1 MFYKKTYFWSKK
13 SMMQLKKDF
22 LKILIFLLF
31 STILYI
37 LFVTELI
44 NPTIIP
50 LMQDDITYLFADWSV
65 ILNAN
70 ICQEIGYDVYLD
82 NPCDL
87 WHRKHVYGEIL
98 LEIPFIQNFP
108 NFYYIYFP
116 LFLNLLF
123 LYSIISFF
131 NFKNKIE
138 NLSLIFFV
146 FNVPVIFAMER
157 ANIDILIFLSVILIS
172 NNRNIFMNYFV
183 LILTTISKFYP
194 ISMVA
199 IFLFK
204 KKLKKAIINIV
215 IFSLIIFVI
224 LFLQSESLIKIFN
237 NKSQFSG
244 FGIYN
249 FSFKGGLDFL
259 LNLNISIN
267 NKDYNFIK
275 YLYISLLLILPFI
288 LSILIYSK
296 GFFGNN
302 SISRLFKDN
311 NFENRLFILSSALIL
326 FCYFSFSNFSYRE
339 IFLLGLIPWLLN
351 NRHFIKNRF
360 INLLFYI
367 LLSKFFISS
376 FFTFLVIRNNFPGL
390 NNLIILT
397 KYCLD
402 FYLVTMILVIFVG
415 GLKSNFKY
423 FVLQLDKKN

>member
-157 ANIDILIFLSVILIS
+157 ANI
-172 NNRNIFMNYFV
+172 
-183 LILTTISKFYP
+183 
-194 ISMVA
+194 
-199 IFLFK
+199 
-204 KKLKKAIINIV
+204 
-215 IFSLIIFVI
+215 
-224 LFLQSESLIKIFN
+224 
-237 NKSQFSG
+237 
-244 FGIYN
+244 
-249 FSFKGGLDFL
+249 
-259 LNLNISIN
+259 
-267 NKDYNFIK
+267 
-275 YLYISLLLILPFI
+275 
-288 LSILIYSK
+288 
-296 GFFGNN
+296 
-302 SISRLFKDN
+302 
-311 NFENRLFILSSALIL
+311 
-326 FCYFSFSNFSYRE
+326 
-339 IFLLGLIPWLLN
+339 
-351 NRHFIKNRF
+351 
-360 INLLFYI
+360 
-367 LLSKFFISS
+367 
-376 FFTFLVIRNNFPGL
+376 
-390 NNLIILT
+390 
-397 KYCLD
+397 
-402 FYLVTMILVIFVG
+402 
-415 GLKSNFKY
+415 
-423 FVLQLDKKN
+423 